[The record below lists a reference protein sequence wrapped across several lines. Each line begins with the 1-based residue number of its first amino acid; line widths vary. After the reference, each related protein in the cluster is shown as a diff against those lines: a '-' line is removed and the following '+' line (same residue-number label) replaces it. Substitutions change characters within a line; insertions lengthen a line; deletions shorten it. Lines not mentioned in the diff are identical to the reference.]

1 MSYEDLSKYRKTSD
15 ILALRHFFD
24 SDSQECNVIIR
35 VVPDFQLDF
44 VKIRS
49 HIISNLIT
57 ATVAKEDLIKLEQS
71 NQVIS
76 YNVAK
81 SVKIINKT

>member
-1 MSYEDLSKYRKTSD
+1 MTTNDLSLYRKTSD

-24 SDSQECNVIIR
+24 SHEPECNVIIR

-49 HIISNLIT
+49 HIISNIIT
-57 ATVAKEDLIKLEQS
+57 ATVSRENLIKLEQS

-81 SVKIINKT
+81 VTKIVKK